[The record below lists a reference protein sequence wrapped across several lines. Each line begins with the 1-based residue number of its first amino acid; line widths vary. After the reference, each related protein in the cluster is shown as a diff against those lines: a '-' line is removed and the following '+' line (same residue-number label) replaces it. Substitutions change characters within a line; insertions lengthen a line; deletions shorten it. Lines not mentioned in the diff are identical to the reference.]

1 MKVAIIGGGPAGL
14 YAAILLRKQR
24 PEAEIS
30 VYERNR
36 ADDTFGFGVVFS
48 DATLDN
54 FEKYDP
60 LSYSRITRE
69 FAYWDD
75 IAVHFRGTVHRVGG
89 NGFCGCSRRKLLLI
103 LQERARELGVILNF
117 ETEIDDEFPFSD
129 ADLIILADGSNSRFR
144 EKYVDHFQVE
154 IDVRSNMFAWMGSTR
169 PLDAFT
175 FIFEETEWGPFIA
188 HAYQYEAG
196 RSTWI
201 FETDPKTFERAGLKG
216 LSERQS
222 ADRMA
227 EIFGRF
233 LGGHQLLIN
242 RSMWRNFPMIR
253 SKRWVKDN
261 MVLLGD
267 AKASA
272 HFSIGSGTKLAMEDA
287 IALSEAMQHAPT
299 VMAALERYEE
309 GRREEVE
316 KTQHAADVSL
326 VWFEHVDRF
335 LDFDPLQF
343 AFGVM
348 TRSKAITYD
357 NLNLRAPE
365 FVAEVD
371 KAFAR
376 QVRANGFD
384 VDVQKPV
391 APMFQPFRLRQ
402 MELVNRAVVSPM
414 CMYSA
419 KEGVPGDFHLV
430 HYGSRGIGGAG
441 LIFTEMICVGRD
453 ARITEGCAGLWNDE
467 QEAAWRRI
475 VDFVHANS
483 AAKFALQLG
492 HAGRKGATKLM
503 WEGMDRPLEEGGWD
517 IVSASPVPYF
527 PDSRVPRE
535 LDRAAMDQ
543 VRAAFVAAA
552 ERGERCGF
560 DMLELHCAH
569 GYLLA
574 SFISPL
580 TNKRTDAYGG
590 SLENRLR
597 FPREVFEA
605 LRAVWPKHKPMS
617 VRISATDWAEGGITG
632 DDAVHIARAFAEAG
646 VDLVDVSTGQ
656 TVADAQP
663 VYGRMFQTPFSDQ
676 VRNEAHLATMCVG
689 NITSADQVN
698 TILAA
703 GRADLVAL
711 GRPHLVDPAFTLKAA
726 AWYGAKGVVCPVQYL
741 PGKEQIFRNSIRDRQ
756 DFEDLKIK
764 AKPKTRA
771 ELKAEATKPLAAE

>member
-1 MKVAIIGGGPAGL
+1 MKIAVIGGGPAGL
-14 YAAILLRKQR
+14 YAAILLKKQR
-24 PEAEIS
+24 PDADIA

-36 ADDTFGFGVVFS
+36 PDDTFGFGVVFS

-60 LSYSRITRE
+60 PSYRRITQE

-89 NGFCGCSRRKLLLI
+89 NGFCGCSRRTLLLI
-103 LQERARELGVILNF
+103 LQERARELGVGLRF
-117 ETEIDDEFPFSD
+117 ETEIDDEARFAG
-129 ADLIILADGSNSRFR
+129 ADLIILADGINSRFR
-144 EKYVDHFQVE
+144 EKHIDHFQPEV
-154 IDVRSNMFAWMGSTR
+154 DLRSNMFAWMGSTR

-175 FIFEETEWGPFIA
+175 FIFQETEWGPFIA
-188 HAYQYEAG
+188 HAYQYETG

-201 FETDPKTFERAGLKG
+201 FETDPETFKRAGLTG
-216 LSERQS
+216 LDERQS

-227 EIFGRF
+227 EVFGWF
-233 LGGHQLLIN
+233 LDGHPLLIN

-253 SKRWVKDN
+253 NKRWVKDN

-267 AKASA
+267 AKATA

-287 IALSEAMQHAPT
+287 IALADAMERARD
-299 VMAALERYEE
+299 VAAALKEYEE

-335 LDFDPLQF
+335 WDFDPVQF

-357 NLNLRAPE
+357 NLGLRAPD

-376 QVRANGFD
+376 QVRARGLD
-384 VDVQKPV
+384 VDVDKPV
-391 APMFQPFRLRQ
+391 VPMFQPLKLREMRL
-402 MELVNRAVVSPM
+402 ENRAVVSPM

-419 KEGVPGDFHLV
+419 NEGMPTDFHLV
-430 HYGSRGIGGAG
+430 HYGSRAIGGAG
-441 LIFTEMICVGRD
+441 LIFTEMTCVSRD
-453 ARITEGCAGLWNDE
+453 ARITPGCAGLWSDE

-503 WEGMDRPLEEGGWD
+503 WDGMDRPLEQGGWD
-517 IVSASPVPYF
+517 VISASPIPYF
-527 PDSRVPRE
+527 PDSQVPRE
-535 LDRAAMDQ
+535 MDRAAME
-543 VRAAFVAAA
+543 VVKAAFVASA

-580 TNKRTDAYGG
+580 TNTRTDAYGG
-590 SLENRLR
+590 PLENRLR
-597 FPREVFEA
+597 FPLEVFEA
-605 LRAVWPKHKPMS
+605 MRSAWPAHKPMS
-617 VRISATDWAEGGITG
+617 VRISATDWADGGITG
-632 DDAVHIARAFAEAG
+632 DDAVNIARAFAEAG

-656 TVADAQP
+656 TVRDAQP
-663 VYGRMFQTPFSDQ
+663 IYGRMFQTPFSDQ
-676 VRNEAHLATMCVG
+676 VRNEARVATMCVG
-689 NITSADQVN
+689 NITTSDQIN

-711 GRPHLVDPAFTLKAA
+711 GRPHLVDPSFALKAA
-726 AWYGAKGVVCPVQYL
+726 AWYGVEGTFCPPQYL
-741 PGKEQIFRNSIRDRQ
+741 PGKEQIFRNSVRDRQ

-771 ELKAEATKPLAAE
+771 ELKEEVRKPLAAE

>member
-14 YAAILLRKQR
+14 YAAILLKKQR
-24 PEAEIS
+24 PSADIT

-54 FEKYDP
+54 FEKHDLP
-60 LSYSRITRE
+60 SYRRITQE

-89 NGFCGCSRRKLLLI
+89 NGFCGCSRQKLLLI
-103 LQERARELGVILNF
+103 LQERARELGVALHF
-117 ETEIDDEFPFSD
+117 EVDIDDESRFAD
-129 ADLIILADGSNSRFR
+129 ADLVLLADGINSRFR
-144 EKYVDHFQVE
+144 EKYVDYFHPEV
-154 IDVRSNMFAWMGSTR
+154 DVRANKFAWMGSTR

-175 FIFEETEWGPFIA
+175 FIFQETEWGPFIA

-196 RSTWI
+196 HSTWI
-201 FETDPKTFERAGLKG
+201 FETDPETFERAGLTG
-216 LSERQS
+216 LDETQS
-222 ADRMA
+222 AARMA
-227 EIFGRF
+227 DIFDWF
-233 LGGHQLLIN
+233 LDGHKLLTN

-287 IALSEAMQHAPT
+287 IALAEAMEKALG
-299 VMAALERYEE
+299 VKAALDLYEH

-335 LDFDPLQF
+335 WDFDPVQF

-357 NLNLRAPE
+357 NLKLRAPD
-365 FVAEVD
+365 FVAEVETS
-371 KAFAR
+371 FAKR
-376 QVRANGFD
+376 VRDSGFD
-384 VDVQKPV
+384 VDTEEPAVPL
-391 APMFQPFRLRQ
+391 FQPFRLRE
-402 MELVNRAVVSPM
+402 MEIVNRAVMSPM

-419 KEGVPGDFHLV
+419 KEGVPTDFHLV
-430 HYGSRGIGGAG
+430 HYGSRAIGGAG
-441 LIFTEMICVGRD
+441 LIFTEMTCVGPE
-453 ARITEGCAGLWNDE
+453 ARITPGCAGLWNDE

-475 VDFVHANS
+475 VDFVHGNS
-483 AAKFALQLG
+483 AAKICLQLG

-503 WEGMDRPLEEGGWD
+503 WDGMDRPLEQGGWD
-517 IVSASPVPYF
+517 IVSASPLPYF
-527 PDSRVPRE
+527 PDSQVPRE
-535 LDRAAMDQ
+535 LDRAGMIA
-543 VRAAFVAAA
+543 VRDAFVAAA

-580 TNKRTDAYGG
+580 TNTRTDEYGG

-597 FPREVFEA
+597 FPLEVFEA
-605 LRAVWPKHKPMS
+605 LRAVWPSRKPMS
-617 VRISATDWAEGGITG
+617 VRISATDWADGGITG
-632 DDAVHIARAFAEAG
+632 DDAVAISRAFAEAG

-656 TVADAQP
+656 TVRDAQP
-663 VYGRMFQTPFSDQ
+663 IYGRMFQTPFSDQ
-676 VRNEAHLATMCVG
+676 VRNEARVATMCVG
-689 NITSADQVN
+689 NITTADQAN

-711 GRPHLVDPAFTLKAA
+711 GRPHLVDPSFTMRAA
-726 AWYGAKGVVCPVQYL
+726 AWYGANDTFCPPQYL
-741 PGKEQIFRNSIRDRQ
+741 PGKDQIFRNSVRDRQ
-756 DFEDLKIK
+756 DLEELRIK

-771 ELKAEATKPLAAE
+771 EVKAEATKPLAAE